1 MEYTLVS
8 YETALLAKEKGFDEF
23 CNDVYTDYLQDT
35 EYSKKGIYLS
45 TDSTLKGRNS
55 YLEKNEYYELFT
67 APQQYVLQKWLR
79 VKYNYNINVKHITH
93 NQKYGFSV
101 TGNYDEKTGG
111 IIIPYNFKGYDSY
124 GECLENALQQCL
136 NIIKNNI

>member
-1 MEYTLVS
+1 MEEILIS
-8 YETALLAKEKGFDEF
+8 LETAKLAKKKEFNISCVNYFYYGKERDDILGKVYEDNDEF
-23 CNDVYTDYLQDT
+23 YYRPTQD
-35 EYSKKGIYLS
+35 L
-45 TDSTLKGRNS
+45 LK
-55 YLEKNEYYELFT
+55 
-67 APQQYVLQKWLR
+67 KWLR
-79 VKYNYNINVKHITH
+79 VKYNYNINIKHITH

-124 GECLENALQQCL
+124 EECLENALQQCL

>member
-1 MEYTLVS
+1 MEDTLVS
-8 YETALLAKEKGFDEF
+8 YNTALLAKEVGFDS
-23 CNDVYTDYLQDT
+23 DYVIQCYRKNGNVTL
-35 EYSKKGIYLS
+35 YSKQAHTHCTSVGKSIFENFDCLAPTQSLLS
-45 TDSTLKGRNS
+45 
-55 YLEKNEYYELFT
+55 
-67 APQQYVLQKWLR
+67 KWLR

-124 GECLENALQQCL
+124 EECLENALQQCL